1 MQVIKSLCYFVI
13 SFKRLGI
20 NLNLILKVGSTLV
33 SNVNKFT
40 RLTVKVNVYEMPNYN
55 YNRLLWM
62 INF

>member
-55 YNRLLWM
+55 
-62 INF
+62 